1 MLLVL
6 LFKKLLNEG
15 LLLYTFRKYEKL
27 SIVPQSKSNIVY
39 ICNIF
44 VCHCS
49 ILLCMY
55 VFYVIVIV

>member
-1 MLLVL
+1 MKAYLLC
-6 LFKKLLNEG
+6 K
-15 LLLYTFRKYEKL
+15 FRKYEKL
-27 SIVPQSKSNIVY
+27 SIIPQAKSDIVY

-55 VFYVIVIV
+55 VFYVITVV